1 MDFLYTPLFRIKN
14 HEITPATLALVLLIL
29 IGARVLVAIVQRV
42 LRDGVFKKRQI
53 DEGRQHAVMQ
63 LIQYALYVFA
73 ALAVLQTVGIEIS
86 LLVAGSAALLV
97 GVGLG
102 LQKTFNDL
110 VAGLIILFEGSI
122 DVGDIVEIEKAVGRV
137 VKIGLRSSK
146 IQTRDGIAIIVPNSY
161 FINGTIINWSHS
173 RSQTRFSIKI
183 PASYQ
188 ADPKK
193 VQAII
198 NDCAQR
204 HEKVV
209 AQPMPHVR
217 MQDFAESGAMYE
229 LLFWTADAWNID
241 LIKSDLRYS
250 IFEEF
255 TKNNIEIPYPQ
266 RVVWIKQP

>member
-1 MDFLYTPLFRIKN
+1 ML
-14 HEITPATLALVLLIL
+14 LALLIL
-29 IGARVLVAIVQRV
+29 VGARILVAVVERV
-42 LRDGVFKKRQI
+42 LKHGVFRRRHI
-53 DEGRQHAVMQ
+53 DAGRQQAVMQ
-63 LIQYALYVFA
+63 LVQYALYVFA
-73 ALAVLQTVGIEIS
+73 ALAVLQAVGIEIS

-102 LQKTFNDL
+102 VQKTFNDL

-173 RSQTRFSIKI
+173 RSQTRFNIKI
-183 PASYQ
+183 PVSYQ

-198 NDCAQR
+198 NDCAHR

-209 AQPMPHVR
+209 AQPAPHVR
-217 MQDFAESGAMYE
+217 MQEFAESGAVYE

-241 LIKSDLRYS
+241 LIKSDLRYT

-255 TKNNIEIPYPQ
+255 KKNGIEIPYPQ
-266 RVVWIKQP
+266 RVVWMKQ